1 MAFDAKKFG
10 AALRALRESSGTS
23 QAALAERAGLTQ
35 AAIAMIEQGKR
46 TVSMEALSSLGE
58 ALNVP
63 SECLSILGFRP
74 MSNAKDVADLAQSL
88 QKLIVATVAARTST
102 QRAVGSRAVASAA
115 KKTTRKTPLGKA
127 AKTRVAT
134 W

>member
-1 MAFDAKKFG
+1 MAFDATKFG

-23 QAALAERAGLTQ
+23 QATLAERAGLTQ

-63 SECLSILGFRP
+63 SECLSILGFRSV
-74 MSNAKDVADLAQSL
+74 SNAKDIADLAQSL
-88 QKLIVATVAARTST
+88 QKLIVTTVAARTAT
-102 QRAVGSRAVASAA
+102 HRATDRRAVASTA
-115 KKTTRKTPLGKA
+115 KKPTRKTPLGKVT
-127 AKTRVAT
+127 KTRVAT

>member
-1 MAFDAKKFG
+1 MAFDATKFG

-23 QAALAERAGLTQ
+23 QATLAERAGLTQ

-46 TVSMEALSSLGE
+46 TVSMEALSSLGD

-63 SECLSILGFRP
+63 SECLSILGFRSV
-74 MSNAKDVADLAQSL
+74 SNAKDVADLAQSL
-88 QKLIVATVAARTST
+88 QKLIVVTVAARTATHRADARRVTTST
-102 QRAVGSRAVASAA
+102 A
-115 KKTTRKTPLGKA
+115 KKTTRKTSLGKA